1 MVKARRV
8 ELRRSYSFLC
18 SSAPSQIWHVP
29 LTANIVKK
37 CGKDDSRSTALRR
50 DIGCVR
56 GGGMI
61 FKLVFSGCVLI
72 GCLGVAADALLAD
85 GVK

>member
-1 MVKARRV
+1 MIRGRQ
-8 ELRRSYSFLC
+8 LC
-18 SSAPSQIWHVP
+18 GEI
-29 LTANIVKK
+29 L
-37 CGKDDSRSTALRR
+37 G
-50 DIGCVR
+50 VR